1 MATPA
6 SSAGSRAATGSSASG
21 PTSNQAAVL
30 AAQASEIQ
38 QLKEQMAELIGQL
51 QVQAAGTV
59 ATNIA
64 PKMQFKVPELFDGDK
79 EKLKPFLTNMDL
91 YCRYNKQTLAT
102 DQDKILAAGMHM
114 TRRAAKWM
122 QPLTDDYLKNE
133 NTITKYGTE
142 TKKTFKD

>member
-1 MATPA
+1 
-6 SSAGSRAATGSSASG
+6 
-21 PTSNQAAVL
+21 
-30 AAQASEIQ
+30 
-38 QLKEQMAELIGQL
+38 MAELIGQL

-64 PKMQFKVPELFDGDK
+64 PKMQFKVPELFNRDK

-91 YCRYNKQTLAT
+91 YYRYNKQTLAI

-114 TRRAAKWM
+114 TGRVAKWM
-122 QPLTDDYLKNE
+122 QLLMDDYLKNE
-133 NTITKYGTE
+133 NTITKCGTE

>member
-64 PKMQFKVPELFDGDK
+64 PKMQFKVPELFNGDK

-91 YCRYNKQTLAT
+91 YCRYNKQTLAM

-114 TRRAAKWM
+114 TGRAAK
-122 QPLTDDYLKNE
+122 
-133 NTITKYGTE
+133 
-142 TKKTFKD
+142 